1 MTRPASGFAPTSLA
15 VAGWRTLGGSLA
27 AGIVG
32 RKFMPVFAVR
42 PSLLPNGVCKAADGK
57 AGKVG
62 LLVLGE
68 DFAGLPAQ
76 GKASVDG
83 IVMKPGFFG
92 PLHSGL
98 GHAFVGYANIAV
110 SVIGLLLS
118 RSPFAVIR
126 SIALR
131 IVDALNG
138 KALWSL
144 AHVFL
149 ERHKIIPARTNLYA
163 TPAISVIML
172 GIGVVTSGSHLQ
184 PYAINWGI
192 RFTMLKPHI
201 WDSLIEAPSILQR
214 KGKVK

>member
-1 MTRPASGFAPTSLA
+1 MTRPASPFSPTSLA
-15 VAGWRTLGGSLA
+15 VAGRRTFGGSLA

-42 PSLLPNGVCKAADGK
+42 PSLLPNGICKAANGK
-57 AGKVG
+57 AGKVD
-62 LLVLGE
+62 LLVLRE

-92 PLHSGL
+92 PLHSGF

-138 KALWSL
+138 KALGSL

-149 ERHKIIPARTNLYA
+149 ERHKIIPARTNFDA
-163 TPAISVIML
+163 APAISVIMF
-172 GIGVVTSGSHLQ
+172 GTGVITSGSHLK
-184 PYAINWGI
+184 PYAINRGI
-192 RFTMLKPHI
+192 RFTVFKPHI

-214 KGKVK
+214 KRKVK

>member
-1 MTRPASGFAPTSLA
+1 MTRPASPFSPTSLA
-15 VAGWRTLGGSLA
+15 IARRRTLGGSLA

-32 RKFMPVFAVR
+32 RIFMPVFAVR
-42 PSLLPNGVCKAADGK
+42 SSLLPNGVCKAAKGK

-62 LLVLGE
+62 LFVLGE

-83 IVMKPGFFG
+83 IVMKPSFFC
-92 PLHSGL
+92 PLHSGF

-126 SIALR
+126 SIALS
-131 IVDALNG
+131 IVDALYG
-138 KALWSL
+138 KALGPL
-144 AHVFL
+144 AHVFF
-149 ERHKIIPARTNLYA
+149 ERHKIIPARTNLDA
-163 TPAISVIML
+163 SPAISVIMF
-172 GIGVVTSGSHLQ
+172 GIGVVTSGPHLQ

-192 RFTMLKPHI
+192 RFTMFKPHI

-214 KGKVK
+214 KRKVK

>member
-15 VAGWRTLGGSLA
+15 VAGRRTFGGSLA

-32 RKFMPVFAVR
+32 RIFMPVFAVR
-42 PSLLPNGVCKAADGK
+42 PSLLPNGICKAANGK

-62 LLVLGE
+62 LFVLGE

-76 GKASVDG
+76 GKASVNS
-83 IVMKPGFFG
+83 IAMKPGFFS
-92 PLHSGL
+92 PLHDRL

-138 KALWSL
+138 KTLGSL

-149 ERHKIIPARTNLYA
+149 ERHKNIPARTNFDA
-163 TPAISVIML
+163 APAISVIMF
-172 GIGVVTSGSHLQ
+172 GIGVVTSGSHLK

-192 RFTMLKPHI
+192 RFTMFKPHI
-201 WDSLIEAPSILQR
+201 WDSLIEDPPILQR
-214 KGKVK
+214 KRKVK

>member
-1 MTRPASGFAPTSLA
+1 MTRPASPFAPTSLA
-15 VAGWRTLGGSLA
+15 IAGRRTLGGSLA

-32 RKFMPVFAVR
+32 RKFMPVFAMR
-42 PSLLPNGVCKAADGK
+42 PSLLPKSICKAANGK

-62 LLVLGE
+62 LFVLGE

-83 IVMKPGFFG
+83 IVMKPSFFR
-92 PLHSGL
+92 PLHSGF

-149 ERHKIIPARTNLYA
+149 ERHKIIPTRTNFDA
-163 TPAISVIML
+163 APAISVIMF
-172 GIGVVTSGSHLQ
+172 GTWVITSGSHLK
-184 PYAINWGI
+184 PYAINRGI
-192 RFTMLKPHI
+192 RFAMSKPHI

-214 KGKVK
+214 KRKVK